1 MLMMENPQIKVAGPR
16 ISDWRKINKKDH
28 LPFETDFYFI
38 FIELL
43 NEESLPG
50 GANGNNWEC

>member
-43 NEESLPG
+43 NEEILPG
-50 GANGNNWEC
+50 GANGNN